1 MSAKMKEYRY
11 YLSSGVNTS
20 VRVKISMLELAPGA
34 AVSLAG
40 DLLVPPPAPS
50 SSRSSPPVSSATSS
64 SSVRAPPT
72 STAPLRA
79 FSAPML
85 TQRCV
90 ASPSELRNATISE
103 IFVTAQVFA
112 DGVPLHPMAISSKG
126 PTKCSESTIYW
137 NEWLT
142 LPVRYRDLSRNAQ
155 LVLSVWGVGW
165 QPIGG
170 TTLRLFST
178 PGVLRDGMQ
187 CLRIWRDV
195 AADSAPWTTTPG
207 EMDDDWTNRECF
219 RLDKLREKY
228 ERKEMARNE
237 WMDGVTDRRIARI
250 RRGSEPPGRRDPLG
264 PFCSYRQDAVMW
276 IELPYFGDVVVYEEE
291 PYAQR
296 SHSAMTAASVMAQ
309 EMAPKRAPGSSSGVS
324 ANAPSSLPSFV
335 GTDGYGYDT
344 PSATSGSSS
353 SSLVVVW
360 DPDLHED
367 NPAERKYRKLAR
379 DILRG
384 SIDPNLKP
392 SRDEKARIEE
402 LLAMPTDSLRNEDK
416 DLLWKFRYTLTDNK
430 KAVVKFLLS
439 VDWNDETEVK
449 QATDLLHQW
458 CEIDIADALKLL
470 GRDKEFKH
478 EVVRNFAVSTLA
490 KAKNEDLLDFLLQLV
505 QALRYEKMTTSS
517 ARAGAGAG
525 GSANGVSSSRGGA
538 GAAANNTADETGS
551 TDGPLTNESFGPL
564 ARFLISR
571 CSNDFQMANYFY
583 WYLKVEASDFGRD
596 ADMFLAVLNQMCDE
610 MKHDP
615 ERRPNYDMLMSQQ
628 DLMQKILQFHNKAR
642 EEKGRKD
649 QKEEKFK
656 QLLKGFPWP
665 RGSVIRMPLDPT
677 IHLSGIVPSSVK
689 MFKSAMYPAVLQFQ
703 TVLPHEPPPQNSQ
716 QQHMSHTS
724 RSSMANGSI
733 LDTSGTGSSMMS
745 SSGMLSRASQAGIDE
760 KSLLRETLSTRVIH
774 YLNREREG
782 PMVKIMVK
790 NGDDLR
796 QDQLI
801 MQMFILMDR
810 LLKKVNLDLKLTPY
824 RILATGTTDGL
835 MEFVQD
841 SVPVSYIVANFESP
855 QILSF
860 LRSHHPD
867 PNGPYR
873 VSAEALSNYVKSVA
887 GYCVLTYILGI
898 GDRHLDN
905 LMMKTAGHLF
915 HIDFGFIFG
924 ADPKPYP
931 PPFKLTKEMV
941 EGMGGPESEH
951 YLKFKTYCCQAYNWL
966 RKSADLILNLL
977 SLMADGGIEMLSN
990 DPETTLQKVQEK
1002 FRLDLTDEQAEQFFL
1017 GLINDSVTAL
1027 FPVLV
1032 EYIHKWATKLK

>member
-34 AVSLAG
+34 AVSLSG
-40 DLLVPPPAPS
+40 DLLTPRTAPAS
-50 SSRSSPPVSSATSS
+50 TSA
-64 SSVRAPPT
+64 APDAAPASTAT

-79 FSAPML
+79 FPAPTL
-85 TQRCV
+85 TQRSV
-90 ASPSELRNATISE
+90 ASSSELRNATISE

-112 DGVPLHPMAISSKG
+112 DGVPLHAMAISSKG

-187 CLRIWRDV
+187 CLRVWRGV

-264 PFCSYRQDAVMW
+264 PFCSYRQDAVLW
-276 IELPYFGDVVVYEEE
+276 IELPYFGDIVVYEEE

-296 SHSAMTAASVMAQ
+296 SHASMTAASVMAQ
-309 EMAPKRAPGSSSGVS
+309 EMVAKRTLGSSPGVS
-324 ANAPSSLPSFV
+324 SNSAPSSLPSLM
-335 GTDGYGYDT
+335 GNDGYGYDT
-344 PSATSGSSS
+344 ASASSGSG

-402 LLAMPTDSLRNEDK
+402 LLAMPTDALRNEDK
-416 DLLWKFRYTLTDNK
+416 DLLWKFRFTLTDNK

-449 QATDLLHQW
+449 QATDLLHQ
-458 CEIDIADALKLL
+458 C
-470 GRDKEFKH
+470 
-478 EVVRNFAVSTLA
+478 T
-490 KAKNEDLLDFLLQLV
+490 
-505 QALRYEKMTTSS
+505 
-517 ARAGAGAG
+517 
-525 GSANGVSSSRGGA
+525 
-538 GAAANNTADETGS
+538 
-551 TDGPLTNESFGPL
+551 
-564 ARFLISR
+564 
-571 CSNDFQMANYFY
+571 DFQMANYFY

-596 ADMFLAVLNQMCDE
+596 SDMFLAVLNQMCDE
-610 MKHDP
+610 MKNDP

-665 RGSVIRMPLDPT
+665 R
-677 IHLSGIVPSSVK
+677 
-689 MFKSAMYPAVLQFQ
+689 
-703 TVLPHEPPPQNSQ
+703 
-716 QQHMSHTS
+716 
-724 RSSMANGSI
+724 
-733 LDTSGTGSSMMS
+733 
-745 SSGMLSRASQAGIDE
+745 
-760 KSLLRETLSTRVIH
+760 
-774 YLNREREG
+774 